1 MSANSMQQC
10 GAGPMP
16 TISIN
21 LMPFSG
27 PIKRPLLN
35 WSNYNLHKHIN
46 YHNKCLLIVGLC
58 SFTLKG
64 EDYFK

>member
-21 LMPFSG
+21 LMPLSG
-27 PIKRPLLN
+27 PIKSPLLN

-46 YHNKCLLIVGLC
+46 
-58 SFTLKG
+58 
-64 EDYFK
+64 